1 MAAYA
6 AMTRRGRIYGNPT
19 TMDFDLNDEQ
29 RLLKDSVDRLMAD
42 QYDFEQRKAYAKH
55 AGGYDP
61 KIWAQYAEL
70 GLLALP
76 FAEADGGIGGGPVET
91 MIVMEAF
98 GRGLV
103 LEPYVASVVMAGGL
117 IRQGASDAQKSVLL
131 PRVASGELKLSVGT
145 QEAQSR
151 FDLHDVATSAKADGT
166 GWLLNGE
173 KGVVLAGDSADVV
186 LVTARTS
193 GARRDKSGIGLFLVD
208 TKSVGVTRRG
218 YATNDGTRAAQLML
232 TDVRV
237 GPEDVIGSASDA
249 LPLVERV
256 MDQTIAALCAEAVG
270 CMQALHDI
278 TLDYL
283 KTRKQFGVPI
293 GSFQVLQHRAADMFI
308 ALEQARSMAFFAT
321 MMADE
326 PNATERG
333 KAMSAAKV
341 QIGRSGNM
349 IGKEAVQLAGGIGVT
364 MEWKV
369 GHYFKRLT
377 MIDKALGDA
386 DYHLTKLAA
395 AGGLLGALA

>member
-1 MAAYA
+1 
-6 AMTRRGRIYGNPT
+6 
-19 TMDFDLNDEQ
+19 MDFDLNDEQ
-29 RLLKDSVDRLMAD
+29 RLLNDSVDRLIAD

-55 AGGYDP
+55 DGGSDP

-103 LEPYVASVVMAGGL
+103 LEPYVASIVMAGGL
-117 IRQGASDAQKSVLL
+117 IRQGATDAQKSVLV
-131 PRVASGELKLSVGT
+131 PRLAAGGLKLAVGT

-151 FDLHDVATSAKADGT
+151 FDLHDVATSAKADGSPNNG
-166 GWLLNGE
+166 GWILNGE
-173 KGVVLAGDSADVV
+173 KGVVLAGDTADVI

-208 TKSVGVTRRG
+208 TKSAGVTRRG
-218 YATNDGTRAAQLML
+218 YATNDGTRACQLML
-232 TDVRV
+232 TNVRV
-237 GPEDVIGSASDA
+237 GPEDVIGSATDA

-308 ALEQARSMAFFAT
+308 ALEQARSMAMFAT
-321 MMADE
+321 MSADE
-326 PNATERG
+326 PNAVERA

-341 QIGRSGNM
+341 QIGRSGNF

-377 MIDKALGDA
+377 MIDKMLGDA

>member
-1 MAAYA
+1 
-6 AMTRRGRIYGNPT
+6 
-19 TMDFDLNDEQ
+19 MDFDLNDEQ
-29 RLLKDSVDRLMAD
+29 RLLKDSVDRLIAD

-55 AGGYDP
+55 PQGYDP

-103 LEPYVASVVMAGGL
+103 LEPYVASIIMAGGL
-117 IRQGASDAQKSVLL
+117 IRQGASAAQKALLL
-131 PRVASGELKLSVGT
+131 PRVASGELRLSVGT

-151 FDLHDVATSAKADGT
+151 FDLHDVATTAKADGN
-166 GWLLNGE
+166 GWVLNGE
-173 KGVVLAGDSADVV
+173 KGVVLAGDSADLI

-193 GARRDKSGIGLFLVD
+193 AARRDKGGIGLFLVD
-208 TKSVGVTRRG
+208 TKTAGVTRRG

-232 TDVRV
+232 SNVRV
-237 GPEDVIGSASDA
+237 GLEDVIGSASDA

-326 PNATERG
+326 ANASERA

-341 QIGRSGNM
+341 QIGRSGNF

-377 MIDKALGDA
+377 MIDKMLGDA